1 MRLALLAM
9 ALGAFGFGTTEFVIM
24 GLLPE
29 VSADLNVSVSSA
41 GNLIAGYAIGV
52 VIGAPLLTI
61 VSTRL
66 PRRSALLLFMGIF
79 AAGNLLA
86 ALAPEFGAVLGFRV
100 LTGLPHGAYF
110 GAAAVAAAQLAEP
123 GRRARNVARVFL
135 GLTIANVVGV
145 PAGTWLGQ
153 ELGWRATFAV
163 VAAIGIVAMAGIAFF
178 VPKLPKPKGVLL
190 RHELSG
196 LANRQVVLGLL
207 TIVLG
212 CSGVF
217 AVYTYI
223 APTMK
228 ELAGFSEAG
237 VTGVLAL
244 FGIGMT
250 AGSLIGGRMAD
261 RALRPSVYG
270 SLASLAAVL
279 LLFSFAVH
287 NPWTAAIGVV
297 ALGVSCFATCTVIQ
311 VFLMAKAEH
320 APTLTSASNHAA
332 FNLANAIGAWLG
344 GAVIG
349 MGFGYTAPALA
360 GAAMAVVGVALALAA
375 GYLDRTG
382 LPRTV
387 PAAPGAAADTP
398 AAAAT
403 RAGEETPVGSA
414 HH

>member
-9 ALGAFGFGTTEFVIM
+9 ALGAFGIGTTEFVIM

-29 VSADLNVSVSSA
+29 VSADLDVSVSSA

-52 VIGAPLLTI
+52 VIGAPLLTV

-66 PRRSALLLFMGIF
+66 PRRRALILFMGVF
-79 AAGNLLA
+79 AAGNLLS

-135 GLTIANVVGV
+135 GLTVANIVGV

-153 ELGWRATFAV
+153 ELGWRATFGV
-163 VAAIGIVAMAGIAFF
+163 VAAIGVVAMAGIALC
-178 VPKLPKPKGVLL
+178 VPHLPKPHGVRL
-190 RHELSG
+190 RHEMAG

-228 ELAGFSEAG
+228 ELAGFTEAG

-244 FGIGMT
+244 FGVGMT
-250 AGSLIGGRMAD
+250 LGSLLGGRMAD

-270 SLASLAAVL
+270 SLTSLALVL

-297 ALGVSCFATCTVIQ
+297 ALGVATFATCTVIQ
-311 VFLMAKAEH
+311 VFLMTKAER

-332 FNLANAIGAWLG
+332 FNLANAFGAWIG

-349 MGFGYTAPALA
+349 AGLGYTAPALV
-360 GAAMAVVGVALALAA
+360 GAAMAVVGVGLALAA
-375 GYLDRTG
+375 GYLDR
-382 LPRTV
+382 PRPPRSAPAVPDAPTEAPAV
-387 PAAPGAAADTP
+387 PAGSGA
-398 AAAAT
+398 
-403 RAGEETPVGSA
+403 GSA
-414 HH
+414 G

>member
-9 ALGAFGFGTTEFVIM
+9 ALGAFGIGTTEFVIM

-29 VSADLNVSVSSA
+29 VSADLDVSVSSA

-61 VSTRL
+61 LSTRL
-66 PRRSALLLFMGIF
+66 PRRGALILFMGVF
-79 AAGNLLA
+79 AAGNLLS

-153 ELGWRATFAV
+153 ELGWRATFGV
-163 VAAIGIVAMAGIAFF
+163 VAAIGVVAMAGIALC
-178 VPKLPKPKGVLL
+178 VPRLPKPQGVRL
-190 RHELSG
+190 RHELAG

-228 ELAGFSEAG
+228 ELAGYSEAG

-244 FGIGMT
+244 FGVGMT
-250 AGSLIGGRMAD
+250 LGGLIGGRMAD

-270 SLASLAAVL
+270 SLAFLAVVL
-279 LLFSFAVH
+279 LLFSVAAR
-287 NPWTAAIGVV
+287 NPWTAAVGVV
-297 ALGVSCFATCTVIQ
+297 ALGVATFATCTVIQ
-311 VFLMAKAEH
+311 VFLMAKAER

-332 FNLANAIGAWLG
+332 FNMANAVGAWIG

-349 MGFGYTAPALA
+349 AGFGYTAPALA
-360 GAAMAVVGVALALAA
+360 GAAMAAA
-375 GYLDRTG
+375 G
-382 LPRTV
+382 V
-387 PAAPGAAADTP
+387 
-398 AAAAT
+398 
-403 RAGEETPVGSA
+403 
-414 HH
+414 